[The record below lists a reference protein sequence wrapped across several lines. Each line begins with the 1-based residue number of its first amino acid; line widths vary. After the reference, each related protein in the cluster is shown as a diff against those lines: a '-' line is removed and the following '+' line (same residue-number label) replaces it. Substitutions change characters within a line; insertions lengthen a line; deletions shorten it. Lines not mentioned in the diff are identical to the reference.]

1 MAKRTDGKLEK
12 IAATAQLYDCYAGLL
27 TEKQATA
34 LRLFYEEDLSLSEI
48 AEESGGSRQSVHES
62 IQRGEELLLEYERV
76 LGLAARRQ
84 RQTVLLAQIRTLVQ
98 ERFDEKKVRL
108 LIPLLDS
115 LEEEI

>member
-1 MAKRTDGKLEK
+1 MSKKTDGKLEK

-62 IQRGEELLLEYERV
+62 IQRGEELLLQYERV

-84 RQTVLLAQIRTLVQ
+84 RQTLLLSQIRAALRKSTAEKLLSTLT
-98 ERFDEKKVRL
+98 
-108 LIPLLDS
+108 PLLDA